1 MYKTYKWYKIL
12 ENHTV
17 VIVTFLL
24 FIIIILLMRRS
35 FINAG
40 SLLIVFILLARYLQS
55 GLKALLTSWS
65 VITFYQAAV
74 LLTLLSVHFILYS
87 QANSSLNY
95 THLTDKWKGLSPYTK
110 ALWQYAGF
118 YEFSNQAWKVLFPY
132 VFLFFYAIMVK
143 SKFEQKLFYE
153 EADVSSKPKE
163 DDPHNSLLVW

>member
-1 MYKTYKWYKIL
+1 MYKSYKWYKIL

-24 FIIIILLMRRS
+24 FMIIILLMRRS

-40 SLLIVFILLARYLQS
+40 SLFIVMILLARYLQS
-55 GLKALLTSWS
+55 GLKALLASWS
-65 VITFYQAAV
+65 IITIYQAAV
-74 LLTLLSVHFILYS
+74 LLTLLSVNFILYS
-87 QANSSLNY
+87 QANSNLNY
-95 THLTDKWKGLSPYTK
+95 THLTDKWKGLTPYTK

-118 YEFSNQAWKVLFPY
+118 YEFTNQAWKVLFPY

-153 EADVSSKPKE
+153 EADVSPKPKE
-163 DDPHNSLLVW
+163 DELLNSSFVW